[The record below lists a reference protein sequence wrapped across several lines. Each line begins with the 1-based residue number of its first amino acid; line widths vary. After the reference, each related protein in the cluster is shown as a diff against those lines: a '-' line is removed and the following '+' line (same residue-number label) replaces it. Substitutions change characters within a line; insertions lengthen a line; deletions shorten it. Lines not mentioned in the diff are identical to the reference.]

1 MNEGINLA
9 SARLGAEAVACS
21 DEFFAAASRLID
33 DAEPVFYPDR
43 FDDHGHWMDGWETR
57 RRRSGGFDWCVV
69 RLAAPGRLLR
79 FELDTRHFTGNHPP
93 GATLDG
99 ATGEE
104 CPEPDSDEWKPLTA
118 YSSLEEDTQR
128 SVGCIDR
135 NTVYRW
141 VRLRIY
147 PDGGL
152 ARLRVIGRPEVECA
166 SGERMELSA
175 LLNGGRVV
183 AVSDAHYGDPEVVL
197 RPGRGINMGDG
208 WETARRRVPGNE
220 WMIVALGVLGVVDE
234 MEIDTAHFKG
244 NYPDT
249 VSVQGA
255 QASGMPEDALVAQAM
270 FWPELLA
277 EQPIEADRIHHF
289 PVVAGAPVTHIR
301 VNSHPDGGI
310 SRIRAFG
317 TRHGD

>member
-1 MNEGINLA
+1 MNDGVNLA
-9 SARLGAEAVACS
+9 SARLGAEAMACS

-33 DAEPVFYPDR
+33 DAEPVFHPDR

-57 RRRSGGFDWCVV
+57 RRRSSGYDWCVV
-69 RLAAPGRLLR
+69 RLAAPGCLLR

-93 GATLDG
+93 GAALDG
-99 ATGEE
+99 AAGEE
-104 CPEPDSDEWKPLTA
+104 CPAPDSEHWMPLTA
-118 YSSLEEDTQR
+118 YSSLEEDSQR
-128 SVGCIDR
+128 SVECIDR
-135 NTVYRW
+135 STVFRW

-152 ARLRVIGRPEVECA
+152 ARLRVIGRPAVECA
-166 SGERMELSA
+166 PGERLELSA

-220 WMIVALGVLGVVDE
+220 WMIIALGVPGVVDE
-234 MEIDTAHFKG
+234 IEIDTAHFKG

-277 EQPIEADRIHHF
+277 EQPIEADRIHRF
-289 PVVAGAPVTHIR
+289 SVVAAAPVTHLM
-301 VNSHPDGGI
+301 VNCHPDGGI